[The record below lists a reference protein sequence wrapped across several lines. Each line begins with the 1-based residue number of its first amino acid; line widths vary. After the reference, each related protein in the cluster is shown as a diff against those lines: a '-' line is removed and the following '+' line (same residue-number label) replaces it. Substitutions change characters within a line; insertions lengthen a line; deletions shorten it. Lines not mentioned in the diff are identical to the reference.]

1 MHPDSPLL
9 SWLDHLWV
17 LYPAQNVLVIG
28 AGNGTSPWTDALQRW
43 QAPSATLVE
52 ADEAQFQQLQHSPA
66 AREGWHLRKQVIAS
80 QTGSATFYT
89 ASNPAE
95 SGLIEPDSLR
105 ALWPNLK
112 TRQKTARQ
120 AISLTELL
128 DTTALGA
135 NWLIIDCLP
144 ADELLASTADRLAQL
159 EVIVTRTLL
168 PLNDAGA
175 DSSGKPTLTAI
186 QQTLEAQGFTQVAT
200 QQARNPGIAH
210 TLHVRNHSARVR
222 QLAAQCEQATQ
233 AAATE
238 STRHQA
244 ARGLAEAQIK
254 QAQQHIRTLQDE
266 LAKATAALQEANASK
281 DQAASATQLKIQVQD
296 VQQQIELSFKS
307 ASTQN
312 NELKTLLSSQKT
324 AIDGLTQ
331 QVAQLSQATV
341 FSSALEAPLAKQL
354 AGTKESLKDT
364 ETRLRNELSKGL
376 GNAVK
381 QVEAFLRI
389 QNYLG
394 SGDALGDFHGW
405 PISPDIGLFLLEK
418 IREQHYD
425 LIIEFGS
432 GTSTA
437 LFARALEVITQNRKH
452 QIDNG
457 ASDSITTPTEIVS
470 FEHDLHYHRKTSL
483 MLNARRLHD
492 RVQLVHAPLVDWSEG
507 EQNYLYYD
515 CQDTLSEL
523 AQRNADRRARILVLV
538 DGPPGATCANARY
551 PAVPLI
557 FNTLGRHHIEVVL
570 DDASRPEEKQVI
582 EMWKSFWKQRS
593 IRITESM
600 VQSEKGIYIATPQS

>member
-43 QAPSATLVE
+43 QAPRSTLVE

-66 AREGWHLRKQVIAS
+66 AREGWHFRKQVIAS

-95 SGLIEPDSLR
+95 SGLIEPESLR

-128 DTTALGA
+128 AATEPNA
-135 NWLIIDCLP
+135 NWLIIDCLT
-144 ADELLASTADRLAQL
+144 ADDLLASTADGLGQL
-159 EVIVTRTLL
+159 DVIVTRTLL

-175 DSSGKPTLTAI
+175 DSSGKPTFTAI

-210 TLHVRNHSARVR
+210 TLHVRNHSARIRQLTNQCETQLTTLQAEIVKSR
-222 QLAAQCEQATQ
+222 EAAQQALDQKKQTQQQLAAAQTETAQWRE
-233 AAATE
+233 ATE
-238 STRHQA
+238 K
-244 ARGLAEAQIK
+244 ARA
-254 QAQQHIRTLQDE
+254 D
-266 LAKATAALQEANASK
+266 
-281 DQAASATQLKIQVQD
+281 ATQLKIQVHE
-296 VQQQIELSFKS
+296 VQQQIESFFKG
-307 ASTQN
+307 ASRQH
-312 NELKTLLSSQKT
+312 NELKTLLSNQKT
-324 AIDGLTQ
+324 ANDELAQ
-331 QVAQLSQATV
+331 QVAQLSQAAT
-341 FSSALEAPLAKQL
+341 FSTALEGPLAKQL
-354 AGTKESLKDT
+354 AGTKDSLKET

-394 SGDALGDFHGW
+394 TGDALGDFHGW

-418 IREQHYD
+418 MREQHYD
-425 LIIEFGS
+425 LVIEFGS

-437 LFARALEVITQNRKH
+437 LFAKVAEVISQESSAT
-452 QIDNG
+452 D
-457 ASDSITTPTEIVS
+457 ASAGNHRPSCARTTEIIS
-470 FEHDLHYHRKTSL
+470 FEHDSHYYTKTQQMLKARGLEKRVSL
-483 MLNARRLHD
+483 I
-492 RVQLVHAPLVDWSEG
+492 HAPLVDWNDG
-507 EQNYLYYD
+507 ESNYLFYS
-515 CQDTLSEL
+515 CEPTLQEL
-523 AQRNADRRARILVLV
+523 AQKYSSHEINILLFV
-538 DGPPGATCANARY
+538 DGPPGTTCANARY
-551 PAVPLI
+551 PAVPFI
-557 FNTLGRHHIEVVL
+557 FSAFGRHKIDTVL

-582 EMWKSFWKQRS
+582 DLWKTFWKKRS
-593 IRITESM
+593 IRLVES
-600 VQSEKGIYIATPQS
+600 QIQTEKGTYFSRMIEK